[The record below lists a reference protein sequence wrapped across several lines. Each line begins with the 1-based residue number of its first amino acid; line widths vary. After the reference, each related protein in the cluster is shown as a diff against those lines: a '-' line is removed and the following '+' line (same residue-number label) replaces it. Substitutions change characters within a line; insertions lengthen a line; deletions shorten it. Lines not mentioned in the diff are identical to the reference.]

1 MFKCNCPH
9 EVRAGCSEPQCS
21 HFDFRVLMVSEARE
35 RYPQEG
41 GTYRKAF
48 IDGAK
53 WARDVLN
60 QQLKQE

>member
-1 MFKCNCPH
+1 
-9 EVRAGCSEPQCS
+9 
-21 HFDFRVLMVSEARE
+21 MVSEARE